1 MFTGIIQGQG
11 KITSLRKNGAECRL
25 AIHPLFTLADVTD
38 GESIAV
44 NGACLSVESH
54 SRDGFT
60 AYASA
65 ETLTRTT
72 LDTLS
77 NGDLVNL
84 ERALALGDRLGG
96 HLVSGHVDCLA
107 TVREVRPAG
116 PRRTGLLC
124 VSYSKCVP
132 PGNPFAAVWNSRPL
146 SAPKSLPK
154 ARWPL
159 TESV

>member
-1 MFTGIIQGQG
+1 MARNAAWLFT
-11 KITSLRKNGAECRL
+11 
-25 AIHPLFTLADVTD
+25 PLFTLADVTD

-72 LDTLS
+72 LGTLR

-116 PRRTGLLC
+116 QSICCRL
-124 VSYSKCVP
+124 
-132 PGNPFAAVWNSRPL
+132 NSRPL